1 MLRDRVPSW
10 ALEVCCPRGIES
22 PEPPFFC
29 SGASLAPCFWGT
41 VGPPV
46 PPLPLFLLGTE

>member
-22 PEPPFFC
+22 PEPPFV
-29 SGASLAPCFWGT
+29 LAPAWRHVLSGT
-41 VGPPV
+41 VGPGT
-46 PPLPLFLLGTE
+46 PLPLFLLGTE

>member
-10 ALEVCCPRGIES
+10 ALEVCCSRGIES
-22 PEPPFFC
+22 PEPLFC
-29 SGASLAPCFWGT
+29 SGASLAPCLGDRRS
-41 VGPPV
+41 PV

>member
-10 ALEVCCPRGIES
+10 ALEVCCPQGDRIPLS
-22 PEPPFFC
+22 PLFC
-29 SGASLAPCFWGT
+29 SGASLAPCSSGT

>member
-10 ALEVCCPRGIES
+10 ALEVCYSRGIES
-22 PEPPFFC
+22 PGAPFC
-29 SGASLAPCFWGT
+29 SGASLAPCSVGT

>member
-22 PEPPFFC
+22 PEPPFC
-29 SGASLAPCFWGT
+29 SGASLAPFLGT

>member
-10 ALEVCCPRGIES
+10 ALEVCCPRGDRIPLS
-22 PEPPFFC
+22 PLFV
-29 SGASLAPCFWGT
+29 LAPAWRHVPRGT

>member
-22 PEPPFFC
+22 PEPPFC
-29 SGASLAPCFWGT
+29 SGASLAPCSSGT
-41 VGPPV
+41 VGPGT
-46 PPLPLFLLGTE
+46 PLPLFLLGTE